1 MAEGARPPP
10 CWDHGAVTDS
20 RSADAGRGP
29 TTAARRPVVLVAPDS
44 FKGSM
49 TSAEVAAA
57 LATGLRSHAAPPEV
71 RSLPLADGGEG
82 SVDAAVAAGFS
93 PEEVEVPGPAG
104 TPVPAAVAWRGDT
117 VVVEVANTCGPTL
130 LPGGR
135 PDPLGA
141 SSRGMGLA
149 LRQVLAR
156 RPRQVVLAL
165 GGSASTDG
173 GLGMLEALGAVDD
186 GVRLDVRPA
195 VASLGGVDLVLATD
209 VDNPLVG
216 PRGAAPVFAPQ
227 KGADGAAVD
236 LLARRLDALVS
247 RAGGVIAGARA
258 LAAAPGAGAAGGL
271 GWAGLLLGGRVVPGA
286 GWFLDLLDLGGAL
299 DGCDLVVTGEGRLDE
314 QTPGGKLP
322 WAVAGRARAC
332 GVPVELVVGRCD
344 LAEDMWRG
352 AGIRAV
358 HDLSTMTDLEP
369 AADPALTA
377 RLLAAVGRSIA
388 DRLHPP

>member
-1 MAEGARPPP
+1 MAR
-10 CWDHGAVTDS
+10 T
-20 RSADAGRGP
+20 R
-29 TTAARRPVVLVAPDS
+29 VLLAPDS
-44 FKGSM
+44 FKRSL

-57 LATGLRSHAAPPEV
+57 LAEGLRSHPAPPEV
-71 RSLPLADGGEG
+71 RSRPLADGGEG

-93 PEEVEVPGPAG
+93 PEEVEVPGPTGA
-104 TPVPAAVAWRGDT
+104 PVRAAVAWRGDT

-141 SSRGMGLA
+141 SSQGVGLA
-149 LRQVLAR
+149 LRQVLTR
-156 RPRQVVLAL
+156 RPRRVVLAL

-186 GVRLDVRPA
+186 GGRLDVGPA

-209 VDNPLVG
+209 VDNPLLG

-227 KGADGAAVD
+227 KGADGATVD

-247 RAGGVIAGARA
+247 RAESAVTGARV
-258 LAAAPGAGAAGGL
+258 LAAAPGAGAAGGTA
-271 GWAGLLLGGRVVPGA
+271 WAGLLLGGRVVPGA
-286 GWFLDLLDLGGAL
+286 GWFLDLLDLGGVL

-322 WAVAGRARAC
+322 WAVAGRARAR

-344 LAEDMWRG
+344 LAEEVWRA

-358 HDLSTMTDLEP
+358 HVLGDLTDR
-369 AADPALTA
+369 DPSRDSALTA

-388 DRLHPP
+388 DRLSLP